1 MPELP
6 EAETIVRDLQD
17 GVARRTVTD
26 VDVDRPDLLA
36 PGLEPAAFR
45 RALVGRMIDAVT
57 RRGKNIVLKFDDET
71 RLMVNLGMTGRLVRS
86 DAPGAAGL
94 RHIGVRI
101 HLRDAP
107 TLLYDDV
114 RRFGRLDLLS
124 PEDWKERDAALGIE
138 PLSSEFTAKRLHE
151 LTARSR
157 STIRNWLLDQ
167 RRIAGVG
174 NIYANEALFRARIH
188 PARPA
193 NSLDTKEA
201 ARLRDAL
208 RTVLEEAI
216 QARGTT
222 LNDYRDAQGEAG
234 GFQFRLRVYGR
245 EGESCGE
252 CGGRV
257 ERIVL
262 SNRSAFFCPK
272 CQKEGKG

>member
-17 GVARRTVTD
+17 GVTGRTVAD
-26 VDVDRPDLLA
+26 VEVARPDLLA
-36 PGLEPAAFR
+36 PGLDSKTFR
-45 RALVGRMIDAVT
+45 HALTGRTINGVT

-71 RLMVNLGMTGRLVRS
+71 RLMVNLGMTGRLVTA
-86 DAPGAAGL
+86 DAPGAGAL
-94 RHIGVRI
+94 RHIGVRL
-101 HLRDAP
+101 HLEDAP
-107 TLLYDDV
+107 DLLYDDV
-114 RRFGRLDLLS
+114 RRFGRLELLS
-124 PEDWKERDAALGIE
+124 PSAWTERDAALGVE
-138 PLSSEFTAKRLHE
+138 PLSADFTAERLHE

-157 STIRNWLLDQ
+157 TPIRNWLLDQ
-167 RRIAGVG
+167 RRVAGIG

-193 NSLDTKEA
+193 NTLDATEA
-201 ARLRDAL
+201 SNLRDAL
-208 RTVLEEAI
+208 REVLKEAI
-216 QARGTT
+216 QSRGTT
-222 LNDYRDAQGEAG
+222 LSDYRDARGEVG

-262 SNRSAFFCPK
+262 SNRSAFFCPG
-272 CQKEGKG
+272 CQK